1 MSSSTADTNIDACAN
16 CGKAETDAIK
26 LKRCTACKMVR
37 YCSKDCQVAHR
48 PQHKKACKKRAAE
61 IFDEELF
68 KDHPEREECPIC
80 MLPIPFEPEHS
91 MFQACC
97 GKTLC
102 LGCIHAQRKVDAS
115 SPCAFCRTPPP
126 SADEETINRL
136 NRGVERKDGE
146 SMHQLALHYR
156 YGKLGLKKDSAKALR
171 LLLEAGKYGSAHA
184 YYIAGNFYKEG
195 HCVKKD
201 LKRAK
206 HYWELGAIGG
216 SIHARNNLGCSETDV
231 GNFERAC
238 KHFLI
243 SAKAG
248 HKNSLNAIKVGVKDG
263 FVKKH
268 DYGEALRLYQKLHDD
283 TRSAMRDEASKYV
296 GILYH

>member
-16 CGKAETDAIK
+16 CGKAESDDIK

-37 YCSKDCQVAHR
+37 YCSRDCQVAHR

-61 IFDEELF
+61 VEEELF

-80 MLPIPFEPEHS
+80 MLPLPFEPEHS
-91 MFQACC
+91 MFKACC
-97 GKTLC
+97 GTTLC

-115 SPCAFCRTPPP
+115 SPCAFCRTPTP
-126 SADEETINRL
+126 STDEEIIDQL

-146 SMHQLALHYR
+146 SMHQLALHYN
-156 YGKLGLKKDSAKALR
+156 YEKHGLKKDSAKALK
-171 LLLEAGKYGSAHA
+171 LLLEAGQYGSAHA
-184 YYIAGNFYKEG
+184 YYIAGNFYKDG
-195 HCVKKD
+195 DCVEKVM
-201 LKRAK
+201 KRAK

-216 SIHARNNLGCSETDV
+216 SIHARHNLGCSEDEAR
-231 GNFERAC
+231 NRKRAY

-248 HKNSLNAIKVGVKDG
+248 HENSLKAIKMGVKHG
-263 FVKKH
+263 FVTKN
-268 DYGEALRLYQKLHDD
+268 DYREAIRLYQKQHDD

-296 GILYH
+296 GIFYR